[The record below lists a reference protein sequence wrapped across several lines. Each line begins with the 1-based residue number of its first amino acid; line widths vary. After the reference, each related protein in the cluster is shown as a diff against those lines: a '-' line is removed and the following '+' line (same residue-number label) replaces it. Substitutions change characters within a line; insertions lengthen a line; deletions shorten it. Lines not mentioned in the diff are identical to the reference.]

1 MAATTTPSSPLD
13 LSRVSYD
20 KCVAS
25 LQSRPGPIRADGKL
39 DFEHIWTSMHMNNNS
54 DAPIIGH
61 THEHFRDEQRTNCKN
76 STPKQTLGLMRA
88 SRAGHARVDARISGQ
103 RDARVQAWG
112 RRVYPMHAPVD
123 GVQASQSHLDQQLQH
138 STAPKCSREGAW
150 HTTNQPKRPEQ
161 TRRTHLSSKKM
172 RASGAQEARR
182 MHLLAHK
189 DARVPHTTR
198 ASGGDTRLLPS
209 NSSAIGG
216 STPLRTNVGGSVLP
230 KTDNRSSISPQT
242 YEHDR
247 PAQQEPSTR
256 RKGRPRRRKSSQTR
270 TAQLDPSTSPGPDL
284 REQLNKKRRADQVTP
299 HCRCERII
307 ASVLADCTCSSP
319 AQTKTIFERLSATI
333 SAELTKHLRFNDEDI
348 PSEDEFIEVSVNMV
362 DKDMGKQ
369 PALEPENSATPG
381 VYMRTR
387 SRSGTI
393 RPVNYRALDQG
404 QEKPKEHSAIVDSQ
418 SSSSGGHTVH
428 SLAADTP
435 EEMAQQLAL
444 QAQAQRDQQEHLRAQ
459 AQTIDTLKTL
469 IQQVLERVSK
479 KNSKHAGSTSHS
491 KNRESS
497 DSDSSIR
504 FHSPHEPDDKVEPPV
519 KADNQSKIEPESQA
533 TDSDAGHRMKR
544 LEEQVAAL
552 KTTTIRQ
559 EAGATR
565 PYPVEWDAAKYPSRF
580 KVPTLNTF
588 DGKGSA

>member
-1 MAATTTPSSPLD
+1 MADRLATLLGTECQILVFEELLVAQDDIRSIGKSVDTLLMELDQQALEAYLSSASKGSATGRARKTGSPKLSPEHAVDTSSAKKSPEAIEPHHGDLPAVVGGSSPPVKRSRNAERRQRRRERRQLMAAATTPSSPLD
-13 LSRVSYD
+13 LSHVSYD

-25 LQSRPGPIRADGKL
+25 LQSRSGPIRADDKL
-39 DFEHIWTSMHMNNNS
+39 DFKHNWTSVHMNNDS

-61 THEHFRDEQRTNCKN
+61 THENFRDAQRTNCKK
-76 STPKQTLGLMRA
+76 SRSKQALGLMRA
-88 SRAGHARVDARISGQ
+88 SRAGHARADARISGQ

-112 RRVYPMHAPVD
+112 RRVYPLHAPVD

-172 RASGAQEARR
+172 RASGAQEAQRV
-182 MHLLAHK
+182 HLLAHK
-189 DARVPHTTR
+189 DARVPHTAR

-284 REQLNKKRRADQVTP
+284 REQLSKKRRADQVTP
-299 HCRCERII
+299 HCRCEKII
-307 ASVLADCTCSSP
+307 ASVLADYTCSSP
-319 AQTKTIFERLSATI
+319 AQTKSVFERLSATS
-333 SAELTKHLRFNDEDI
+333 SAELTKRLCFNDEDM

-369 PALEPENSATPG
+369 PALEPKNSATPG
-381 VYMRTR
+381 IYMRTR

-393 RPVNYRALDQG
+393 RPVNYRALEQG
-404 QEKPKEHSAIVDSQ
+404 QEKPKEHSAIVDSY
-418 SSSSGGHTVH
+418 SWWARSPFPCCRHAKGDGAAIGPPSSGP
-428 SLAADTP
+428 ARPA
-435 EEMAQQLAL
+435 
-444 QAQAQRDQQEHLRAQ
+444 RAV
-459 AQTIDTLKTL
+459 A
-469 IQQVLERVSK
+469 SP
-479 KNSKHAGSTSHS
+479 
-491 KNRESS
+491 SS
-497 DSDSSIR
+497 D
-504 FHSPHEPDDKVEPPV
+504 
-519 KADNQSKIEPESQA
+519 N
-533 TDSDAGHRMKR
+533 
-544 LEEQVAAL
+544 
-552 KTTTIRQ
+552 
-559 EAGATR
+559 
-565 PYPVEWDAAKYPSRF
+565 
-580 KVPTLNTF
+580 
-588 DGKGSA
+588 